1 MNTFSKRTEI
11 DLRSIQLRSICV
23 NGPLQWILVWMAPYL
38 WNQKSHFV
46 QNEYRFIAC
55 RTYIAVG
62 RNSEKCRTSLFH
74 THANI
79 IYKSKYKKVG
89 VLPIRIVYC
98 NVSSIGPSSERTF
111 SNIHVHCTTHD
122 VELNEHW
129 MPIYAYCW
137 HRLPPFRLIFREFG
151 WLSCLSTSPG
161 FVKPM
166 VRFPL

>member
-11 DLRSIQLRSICV
+11 DLRSIQLRSI
-23 NGPLQWILVWMAPYL
+23 LVWMAPYV

-46 QNEYRFIAC
+46 PNEYRFIVC
-55 RTYIAVG
+55 RTYIAVD

-74 THANI
+74 THANL

-89 VLPIRIVYC
+89 VLPIRTVYC
-98 NVSSIGPSSERTF
+98 NVSSIGSSSERTF

-122 VELNEHW
+122 IELNEHW

-137 HRLPPFRLIFREFG
+137 HRLVAYLRSDWYFENSADFRIYQPPQA
-151 WLSCLSTSPG
+151 S
-161 FVKPM
+161 
-166 VRFPL
+166 